1 MSWLQSRRPH
11 PLLRCMTGSLFE
23 VEHVVAAESDFSFV
37 SPLEVEERRV
47 LRPVEQGRHVRHLS
61 NCVFGVF
68 HGVRFVH

>member
-37 SPLEVEERRV
+37 SPPEVDESMGAEAR
-47 LRPVEQGRHVRHLS
+47 
-61 NCVFGVF
+61 
-68 HGVRFVH
+68 